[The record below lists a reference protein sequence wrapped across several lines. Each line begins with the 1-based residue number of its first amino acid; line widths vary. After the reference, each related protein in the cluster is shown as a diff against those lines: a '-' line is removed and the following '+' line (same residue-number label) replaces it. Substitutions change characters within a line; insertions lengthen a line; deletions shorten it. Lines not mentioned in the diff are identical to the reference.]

1 MTDDKGIEKLLSD
14 LHCGSGQWKNIQQ
27 IVRAAFQSCFSKV
40 KEQEKKFEALS
51 NEISSINGKLNER
64 LKKDEL
70 RQYLNFHL
78 HTGDYHQKVTND
90 LASQLHELKRNI
102 NLRSSPSS
110 SSSSTNG
117 RTQELA
123 DRVMHLEKIFK
134 EESSNSSSATEIP
147 IQRMNKSIE
156 ELRHKYDRLSQHTV
170 DMKDEIR
177 AATTIPALQ
186 GLRNKVDE
194 IYGLLGDYY
203 SKEQL
208 KVLLDTKADKARVDS
223 MLILKVDKSVFES
236 SLSSL
241 DLAINRHE
249 QSIASIRVK
258 LSDRTL
264 FGADS
269 SIGAKT
275 TMKRP
280 SKAVEPVI
288 RDEEQGA
295 LIGDRGRTEGL
306 L

>member
-1 MTDDKGIEKLLSD
+1 MK
-14 LHCGSGQWKNIQQ
+14 QY
-27 IVRAAFQSCFSKV
+27 
-40 KEQEKKFEALS
+40 
-51 NEISSINGKLNER
+51 R

-123 DRVMHLEKIFK
+123 DRVMQLEKIFK

-147 IQRMNKSIE
+147 IQRMNKCIE
-156 ELRHKYDRLSQHTV
+156 ELRHKYDRLSQHTI

-177 AATTIPALQ
+177 AATTVPALQ

-208 KVLLDTKADKARVDS
+208 KVLLDTKVTR
-223 MLILKVDKSVFES
+223 
-236 SLSSL
+236 
-241 DLAINRHE
+241 
-249 QSIASIRVK
+249 Q
-258 LSDRTL
+258 
-264 FGADS
+264 
-269 SIGAKT
+269 
-275 TMKRP
+275 
-280 SKAVEPVI
+280 
-288 RDEEQGA
+288 
-295 LIGDRGRTEGL
+295 
-306 L
+306 